1 MQESVYVCTPIIATF
16 AISLFL
22 TSHTLAPPYIHSDDI
37 RTGLASSSLRS
48 HQDWLC
54 FTMNNKAAF
63 APELSK
69 PVSAVSP
76 KRKGDETSAGSRC
89 LAERSRGCDKA
100 DFPPGSNNTHG
111 ISAMSPKRKGDEIAA
126 GSRRLADS
134 SRGCDK
140 AALPFRSNRTHSV
153 SATLTGMK
161 GDEMAGG
168 LCRLDER
175 SRGCDEATFPTESNH
190 THGVS
195 WIPKSK
201 SASSKRIKAAY
212 MAAEVHNNGSTKKN
226 KRRKIQRS
234 NKKEIKQRN
243 HLIHVELPQ
252 SFRTFSQ
259 EETQEN
265 DIFVDGGDPLNTRI
279 TPKVLRNVTSS
290 EKKPVIVKPLIVL
303 KIADNDLYVP
313 EHHLMDPT
321 KGLTVFHTNNL
332 TNQPKP
338 FVLCPRINSLSSTAQ
353 LNNLDVTTALC
364 DALDSIER
372 AMTCSSKRGSQKHV
386 IHDTTNKFIGCV
398 GSQVRRAGTGV
409 EPIHYT
415 LKKVN
420 IEHQKVIMSLF
431 RQIEHLFEM
440 FIDSEQVR
448 QIKHA
453 IDLINPCTFT
463 IPGDERKHSDI
474 YSALASVLNGYLV
487 THIDEDMTY
496 GAITLHKRSAYQL
509 TDKVVAYFNFPCLGI
524 SIPLRP
530 GDVLFFNPREPHCI
544 SSRCNNADEIYSV
557 SLYIKSNILGLN
569 DNDRK
574 LLPGEEK
581 LVEEYNKKY

>member
-100 DFPPGSNNTHG
+100 DFPPGFNNTHG

-126 GSRRLADS
+126 GSRCLADR
-134 SRGCDK
+134 SRDCDK
-140 AALPFRSNRTHSV
+140 AALPFRSNRTHSI
-153 SATLTGMK
+153 SATSTGMK

-290 EKKPVIVKPLIVL
+290 EK
-303 KIADNDLYVP
+303 
-313 EHHLMDPT
+313 
-321 KGLTVFHTNNL
+321 
-332 TNQPKP
+332 NQ
-338 FVLCPRINSLSSTAQ
+338 
-353 LNNLDVTTALC
+353 
-364 DALDSIER
+364 
-372 AMTCSSKRGSQKHV
+372 
-386 IHDTTNKFIGCV
+386 
-398 GSQVRRAGTGV
+398 
-409 EPIHYT
+409 
-415 LKKVN
+415 
-420 IEHQKVIMSLF
+420 
-431 RQIEHLFEM
+431 
-440 FIDSEQVR
+440 
-448 QIKHA
+448 
-453 IDLINPCTFT
+453 
-463 IPGDERKHSDI
+463 
-474 YSALASVLNGYLV
+474 
-487 THIDEDMTY
+487 
-496 GAITLHKRSAYQL
+496 
-509 TDKVVAYFNFPCLGI
+509 
-524 SIPLRP
+524 
-530 GDVLFFNPREPHCI
+530 
-544 SSRCNNADEIYSV
+544 
-557 SLYIKSNILGLN
+557 
-569 DNDRK
+569 
-574 LLPGEEK
+574 
-581 LVEEYNKKY
+581 